1 MEDTPEQ
8 DEIDEFFET
17 YDTNKDGKVTF
28 EEILAADEELRKH
41 GDEYDHDDHD
51 LEDFE
56 DPEMADVEH
65 A

>member
-28 EEILAADEELRKH
+28 EEILAADEELRQH
-41 GDEYDHDDHD
+41 GDDYDPDDHD
-51 LEDFE
+51 LEDF
-56 DPEMADVEH
+56 DPEMDDVEH

>member
-8 DEIDEFFET
+8 DEVEEFFDT

-51 LEDFE
+51 LEDF
-56 DPEMADVEH
+56 DPEMDDVED